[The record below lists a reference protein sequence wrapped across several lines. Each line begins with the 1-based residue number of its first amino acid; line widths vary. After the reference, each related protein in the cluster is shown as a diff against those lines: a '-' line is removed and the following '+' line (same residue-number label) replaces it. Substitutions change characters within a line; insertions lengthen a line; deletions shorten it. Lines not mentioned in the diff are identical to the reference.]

1 MKTEYLQQFEELEV
15 DQLSELIDDLTK
27 MWWDKKHE
35 REFKEEEI
43 TIEDEKIAMYYEKDK
58 QDSLDSLNNI

>member
-1 MKTEYLQQFEELEV
+1 MKKEYLQQFEELNEEE
-15 DQLSELIDDLTK
+15 LSELIDDLTK

>member
-58 QDSLDSLNNI
+58 KESLDSLNNI